1 MAYSPTTG
9 SGSLGTASPH
19 RELLP
24 GEADMTT
31 ATPSGRDLEAHVETY
46 RGFVLGMG
54 LAAAHALVILLL
66 LFWFLM

>member
-1 MAYSPTTG
+1 MAHSATTG
-9 SGSLGTASPH
+9 SGSLGTTSPP

-24 GEADMTT
+24 GEADMTN
-31 ATPSGRDLEAHVETY
+31 TPRGRDLEAHVETY

-66 LFWFLM
+66 LFWFFM

>member
-1 MAYSPTTG
+1 MAYSATTG
-9 SGSLGTASPH
+9 SGSLGTTLPD

-24 GEADMTT
+24 GEADMTK
-31 ATPSGRDLEAHVETY
+31 ATPRGRDLEAHVETY

-66 LFWFLM
+66 LFWFFM

>member
-1 MAYSPTTG
+1 
-9 SGSLGTASPH
+9 
-19 RELLP
+19 LLP

-46 RGFVLGMG
+46 RGFVFGMG

-66 LFWFLM
+66 LFWFFM